1 MKGIEGIFLQSGFR
15 NGLEHLLPHHGNVK
29 PVQRNLFVGGEFR
42 DCIDQVVFITNGPLE
57 DPPRSAFEKADSV
70 GEGLAS
76 GWGKL

>member
-1 MKGIEGIFLQSGFR
+1 MWSGFGD
-15 NGLEHLLPHHGNVK
+15 GLKHLLPHHGDVK
-29 PVQRNLFVGGEFR
+29 PVKWNSLVCSKFGDGV
-42 DCIDQVVFITNGPLE
+42 DQVVFITDGPLE